1 MEIKQGLI
9 QLKANKMRLVKSSA
23 VELVKQK
30 IRVNTILPRIVKTE
44 ISEKLFNNLS
54 KENIDKTEKMHPLGQ
69 FQIW

>member
-69 FQIW
+69 IQIW